1 MESGE
6 ASGGVRSFEHRV
18 PSSAPPPPADPRCWL
33 PAKWMAVNP
42 IAPWGSRSHRRLWAS
57 SSLTSRE
64 SREACGLFSACCD
77 VRGPEAQRARSPAKA
92 RPARDLPIGSQAW
105 TPGHVQP
112 SSGEPR
118 GLSSQT

>member
-1 MESGE
+1 MERLV
-6 ASGGVRSFEHRV
+6 GGPA
-18 PSSAPPPPADPRCWL
+18 PSRHQGAQLCPTPPADPRCWL
-33 PAKWMAVNP
+33 PARVDGEVNP

-92 RPARDLPIGSQAW
+92 RPARDLPTGSQAW

-112 SSGEPR
+112 SSETR